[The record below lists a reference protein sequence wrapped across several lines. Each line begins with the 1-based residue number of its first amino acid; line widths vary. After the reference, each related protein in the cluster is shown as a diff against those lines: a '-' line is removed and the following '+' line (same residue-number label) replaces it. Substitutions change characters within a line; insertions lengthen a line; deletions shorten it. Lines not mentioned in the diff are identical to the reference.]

1 MHSDILKFHNKSTK
15 IYPGYKMYS
24 VSYGLV
30 CIPFIV
36 YEHSWTSTNVYTKEK
51 KWEVTL
57 DNGINISQDIFKN

>member
-51 KWEVTL
+51 K
-57 DNGINISQDIFKN
+57 